1 MATSNSYVFGTNT
14 QIDDLLRESYERIGV
29 IGNEVTGYQV
39 QSFIMSANLE
49 LTKWMGMGPNSWM
62 RKRLMFSLYQAQP
75 IYQLPINI
83 TQVVD
88 VVATIPTQLNIGGTP
103 YSSGIASG
111 SVANVFNPN
120 ILTGCTLDDPN
131 GWIAYDYGNGNSNS
145 ILYVGVIPLSNN
157 STYTLDVQYS
167 FDDVPTATGN
177 NTWRTAYQSGSQV
190 YNAQQMTWFVIENAL
205 NARSW
210 RILETGGATLSIS
223 QLVFAQPNTAGM
235 GDRYLTALSYT
246 DWMQIASKM
255 TQSYPSSYFF
265 NTQIQPTL
273 TLWPVPN
280 QSYTA
285 LLYTA
290 YMYPQDVT
298 NLFNQFDLPQ
308 RFYDALV
315 SGIAY
320 RLAGKVIGADPNLL
334 QRLRAERDESF
345 ASATKTDETNVT
357 LRFNP
362 DFSPFTA

>member
-1 MATSNSYVFGTNT
+1 MATSNTYVFGTDT

-39 QSFIMSANLE
+39 QSFLMSANLE

-62 RKRLMFSLYQAQP
+62 RKRMMLSLYQAQP
-75 IYQLPINI
+75 IYQLPVNI

-88 VVATIPTQLNIGGTP
+88 VVAISPTRLNQSGTP
-103 YSSGIASG
+103 YSSGVASG
-111 SVANVFNPN
+111 AVANVFNSN
-120 ILTGCTLDDPN
+120 ILTGCTLNSAN
-131 GWIAYDYGNGNSNS
+131 GWIAYDYGTNNANS
-145 ILYVGVIPLSNN
+145 ILYVGIIPLFNN
-157 STYTLDVQYS
+157 STYTLNVQYS
-167 FDDVPTATGN
+167 FDDVPTA
-177 NTWRTAYQSGSQV
+177 NTNQTWLTAYQSGGQV
-190 YNAQQMTWFVIENAL
+190 YNAKQLTWFVIENAI

-210 RILETGGATLSIS
+210 RIIETGGATLSIS
-223 QLVFAQPNTAGM
+223 QLVFAQPNTVGM
-235 GDRYLTALSYT
+235 GDRYLDSLSYT

-255 TQSYPSSYFF
+255 TQAYPSSYFF

-280 QSYTA
+280 QTYTG

-290 YMYPQDVT
+290 YRYPQDVT

-315 SGIAY
+315 AGIAY
-320 RLAGKVIGADPNLL
+320 RLAGKVQGADPNLL

-345 ASATKTDETNVT
+345 LAATKTDATNVT